1 MEVKIPL
8 GNAVKSVGQPVLLM
22 YSNDNDDHD
31 NTVNNGPVIVV
42 DDAQRAWIEN
52 YDGDRAVLN
61 LETMRDLFQV
71 AIDVRDAISSV

>member
-8 GNAVKSVGQPVLLM
+8 GNAVTSTGDAVLIMSMGEGGHVGKGV
-22 YSNDNDDHD
+22 ND
-31 NTVNNGPVIVV
+31 GPVIVV
-42 DDAQRAWIEN
+42 DDAQRAWIED